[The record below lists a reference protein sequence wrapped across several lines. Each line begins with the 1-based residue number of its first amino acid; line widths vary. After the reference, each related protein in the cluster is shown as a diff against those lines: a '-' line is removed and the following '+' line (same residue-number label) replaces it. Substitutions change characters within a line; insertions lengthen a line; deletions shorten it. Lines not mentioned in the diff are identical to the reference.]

1 MWSLPAIVL
10 AVSVFVWL
18 SSGRW
23 VSTDN
28 AYVKGDRAQIAP
40 ELSGIIVEVPVQEN
54 QHVSRG
60 QLLFKLDDQSYR
72 LSLAKID
79 AEIETT
85 RADIRGLRAQWRTK
99 REEIKAA
106 QSQLNYAQQEFERQ
120 SDLAERKIAS
130 QQKLQETRMGLDVA
144 RQRISAAQE
153 DLQRI
158 EAQLA
163 GDPKIRTDDHP
174 RVKQMVA
181 ARDEALLQLR
191 RTTIESP
198 LDGIVSKRPV
208 PGSYATAGVPVMV
221 VVADTD
227 LWIEA
232 NFKETE
238 LTLVRPGQTAIVKVD
253 TYPDAE
259 CTGKVASIAQATGAE
274 FAVLPPQNASG
285 NWVKVVQRIP
295 VRIAVTCREG
305 DPPLAR
311 RHEHDGRD
319 RHRPQPLDRRP
330 LERARQD
337 LRPVERVGHGQA
349 MTPVDPAVRR
359 RRGLITIVVMMA
371 TIMHAL
377 DGTIANVA
385 LPSIQGSLSATQ
397 EQVSWVVTSYIV
409 ASAIMTPFAGF
420 SATRFGLRRTLV
432 DLRDRLHHRV
442 DAVRGG
448 PDARPARAVPRPAG
462 RLWRGAGAGLAGH
475 HDGHLSAR
483 GAGQGDGDV
492 GRRHH
497 DRSDRRPVARR
508 LADRR
513 VHLALGVLRQPA
525 GRPAVRRRHPDTGAR
540 HRTRSAGGRS
550 TCWASSCS
558 PSPSAASSSC
568 SIAASSSTG
577 SIRSRSS
584 SRPWWR
590 ASPSRCS

>member
-1 MWSLPAIVL
+1 LDGPSPAGTVAPPVAAIPRRPRLERRIVARAVMWSLPAIVL
-10 AVSVFVWL
+10 AVSLFVWL
-18 SSGRW
+18 SAGRY

-28 AYVKGDRAQIAP
+28 AYVKGDRAQIAT

-85 RADIRGLRAQWRTK
+85 RSDIRGLRAQWRTK

-106 QSQLNYAQQEFERQ
+106 QSQLTYAQSDFDRQ
-120 SDLAERKIAS
+120 ADLADKKIAS
-130 QQKLQETRMGLDVA
+130 QQKLQESRMGLDVA

-153 DLQRI
+153 DIQRI

-208 PGSYATAGVPVMV
+208 PGSYANAGVPVMV

-238 LTLVRPGQTAIVKVD
+238 LTLVRTGQQAIIKVD

-259 CTGKVASIAQATGAE
+259 CTGRVASIAQATGAE

-295 VRIAVTCREG
+295 VRVAVACREG
-305 DPPLAR
+305 DPPL
-311 RHEHDGRD
+311 
-319 RHRPQPLDRRP
+319 
-330 LERARQD
+330 
-337 LRPVERVGHGQA
+337 RVGMSTTVEIDTGHSRSIG
-349 MTPVDPAVRR
+349 
-359 RRGLITIVVMMA
+359 GLLGGLAKTFG
-371 TIMHAL
+371 L
-377 DGTIANVA
+377 
-385 LPSIQGSLSATQ
+385 
-397 EQVSWVVTSYIV
+397 
-409 ASAIMTPFAGF
+409 ASA
-420 SATRFGLRRTLV
+420 SA
-432 DLRDRLHHRV
+432 
-442 DAVRGG
+442 
-448 PDARPARAVPRPAG
+448 
-462 RLWRGAGAGLAGH
+462 
-475 HDGHLSAR
+475 SAK
-483 GAGQGDGDV
+483 
-492 GRRHH
+492 
-497 DRSDRRPVARR
+497 P
-508 LADRR
+508 
-513 VHLALGVLRQPA
+513 
-525 GRPAVRRRHPDTGAR
+525 
-540 HRTRSAGGRS
+540 
-550 TCWASSCS
+550 
-558 PSPSAASSSC
+558 
-568 SIAASSSTG
+568 
-577 SIRSRSS
+577 
-584 SRPWWR
+584 
-590 ASPSRCS
+590 

>member
-1 MWSLPAIVL
+1 MERRIVARAVMWSLPAIVL

-28 AYVKGDRAQIAP
+28 AYVKGDRVQIAP

-72 LSLAKID
+72 LSLARID

-163 GDPKIRTDDHP
+163 GDPKIRADDHP
-174 RVKQMVA
+174 RVRQMVA
-181 ARDEALLQLR
+181 SRDEALLQLR

-221 VVADTD
+221 VVADAD

-259 CTGKVASIAQATGAE
+259 CTGKVASISQATGAE

-305 DPPLAR
+305 DPPL
-311 RHEHDGRD
+311 
-319 RHRPQPLDRRP
+319 
-330 LERARQD
+330 
-337 LRPVERVGHGQA
+337 RVGMSTTVEIDTGHS
-349 MTPVDPAVRR
+349 R
-359 RRGLITIVVMMA
+359 
-371 TIMHAL
+371 
-377 DGTIANVA
+377 
-385 LPSIQGSLSATQ
+385 SIGSLLSGLAKTFGLSSASAT
-397 EQVSWVVTSYIV
+397 
-409 ASAIMTPFAGF
+409 AKP
-420 SATRFGLRRTLV
+420 
-432 DLRDRLHHRV
+432 
-442 DAVRGG
+442 
-448 PDARPARAVPRPAG
+448 
-462 RLWRGAGAGLAGH
+462 
-475 HDGHLSAR
+475 
-483 GAGQGDGDV
+483 
-492 GRRHH
+492 
-497 DRSDRRPVARR
+497 
-508 LADRR
+508 
-513 VHLALGVLRQPA
+513 
-525 GRPAVRRRHPDTGAR
+525 
-540 HRTRSAGGRS
+540 
-550 TCWASSCS
+550 
-558 PSPSAASSSC
+558 
-568 SIAASSSTG
+568 
-577 SIRSRSS
+577 
-584 SRPWWR
+584 
-590 ASPSRCS
+590 

>member
-1 MWSLPAIVL
+1 MERRIVARAVMWSLPAIVL
-10 AVSVFVWL
+10 AVSVLVWL

-23 VSTDN
+23 VTTDN

-40 ELSGIIVEVPVQEN
+40 QLSGIIVEVPVQEN

-72 LSLAKID
+72 LSLIKID

-106 QSQLNYAQQEFERQ
+106 QSQLNFAQQEFERQ
-120 SDLAERKIAS
+120 SDLAEKKIAS

-163 GDPKIRTDDHP
+163 SNPKIRADDHP
-174 RVKQMVA
+174 RVRQMVA

-198 LDGIVSKRPV
+198 LDGIVAKRPV

-238 LTLVRPGQTAIVKVD
+238 LTLVRPGQAAIVKVD

-259 CTGKVASIAQATGAE
+259 CTGKVASISQATGAE

-305 DPPLAR
+305 DPPL
-311 RHEHDGRD
+311 
-319 RHRPQPLDRRP
+319 
-330 LERARQD
+330 
-337 LRPVERVGHGQA
+337 RVGMSTTVEIDTGHS
-349 MTPVDPAVRR
+349 R
-359 RRGLITIVVMMA
+359 
-371 TIMHAL
+371 
-377 DGTIANVA
+377 
-385 LPSIQGSLSATQ
+385 SIGSLLSGLARTFGL
-397 EQVSWVVTSYIV
+397 SS
-409 ASAIMTPFAGF
+409 ASASGK
-420 SATRFGLRRTLV
+420 L
-432 DLRDRLHHRV
+432 
-442 DAVRGG
+442 
-448 PDARPARAVPRPAG
+448 
-462 RLWRGAGAGLAGH
+462 
-475 HDGHLSAR
+475 
-483 GAGQGDGDV
+483 
-492 GRRHH
+492 
-497 DRSDRRPVARR
+497 
-508 LADRR
+508 
-513 VHLALGVLRQPA
+513 
-525 GRPAVRRRHPDTGAR
+525 
-540 HRTRSAGGRS
+540 
-550 TCWASSCS
+550 
-558 PSPSAASSSC
+558 
-568 SIAASSSTG
+568 
-577 SIRSRSS
+577 
-584 SRPWWR
+584 
-590 ASPSRCS
+590 

>member
-1 MWSLPAIVL
+1 MERRLVARAVMWSLPVVVL
-10 AVSVFVWL
+10 AISLFVWL
-18 SSGRW
+18 AAGRY

-54 QHVSRG
+54 QRVSRG
-60 QLLFKLDDQSYR
+60 QLLFKLDDQTYR
-72 LSLAKID
+72 LALAKID

-106 QSQLNYAQQEFERQ
+106 QSQLNYAQQEFDRQ
-120 SDLAERKIAS
+120 SDLADKKIAS
-130 QQKLQETRMGLDVA
+130 QQKLQETRMGLDIA

-191 RTTIESP
+191 RTAIEAP

-305 DPPLAR
+305 DPPL
-311 RHEHDGRD
+311 
-319 RHRPQPLDRRP
+319 
-330 LERARQD
+330 
-337 LRPVERVGHGQA
+337 RVGMSTTVEIDTGHS
-349 MTPVDPAVRR
+349 R
-359 RRGLITIVVMMA
+359 
-371 TIMHAL
+371 
-377 DGTIANVA
+377 
-385 LPSIQGSLSATQ
+385 SIGSLLSGLARTFGFSSAT
-397 EQVSWVVTSYIV
+397 
-409 ASAIMTPFAGF
+409 
-420 SATRFGLRRTLV
+420 AT
-432 DLRDRLHHRV
+432 
-442 DAVRGG
+442 AK
-448 PDARPARAVPRPAG
+448 P
-462 RLWRGAGAGLAGH
+462 
-475 HDGHLSAR
+475 
-483 GAGQGDGDV
+483 
-492 GRRHH
+492 
-497 DRSDRRPVARR
+497 
-508 LADRR
+508 
-513 VHLALGVLRQPA
+513 
-525 GRPAVRRRHPDTGAR
+525 
-540 HRTRSAGGRS
+540 
-550 TCWASSCS
+550 
-558 PSPSAASSSC
+558 
-568 SIAASSSTG
+568 
-577 SIRSRSS
+577 
-584 SRPWWR
+584 
-590 ASPSRCS
+590 